1 MKFSDN
7 YIETKIKKNNKINY
21 DIIEY
26 EERTIIKELIPRNKD
41 LYYVWGRIAY
51 TILMDYK
58 CKINSNINSNIII
71 LKELC
76 FDIERKIK
84 RGDFDIV
91 ILDIKNVLLPLL
103 DKLTIEEINIIK
115 EANRIEAGPLYEYN
129 QMFSTPKIFI
139 DLFSYIM

>member
-1 MKFSDN
+1 
-7 YIETKIKKNNKINY
+7 
-21 DIIEY
+21 
-26 EERTIIKELIPRNKD
+26 
-41 LYYVWGRIAY
+41 
-51 TILMDYK
+51 MDYK
-58 CKINSNINSNIII
+58 CKINSNIII